1 MGASPNL
8 AQSTKGRSP
17 RNRGLQ
23 GARMNGGDLSH
34 ARDQVVSPAARQQGS
49 SRMFASRITTPP
61 SAIPRVEDT
70 FASTPSCRST
80 DDVQNSHGTPGSHVI
95 YHSRRFG
102 DLQLRIPRHPDAEE
116 GRKLFAH
123 HLWNAGVICADAL
136 EEASQ
141 DDETRPFHAS
151 NSNPGLGHPASAW
164 DKRYWDVRARTV
176 LEVGAGTALPSIV
189 AALSGAASTTITD
202 HPASPALTTNAIQQN
217 VKINVLERDRRR
229 RGTDDHTSSSSSSSS
244 SSLLPSPDVTIS
256 GYTWGTPT
264 FYSPSSYGKRSPR
277 QPRAFDRMIVADC
290 LWMPSQHVNLVKTI
304 VRYLDESRPGSCALV
319 VAGFHTGREIVGHF
333 FEVATGQSAPPSSLE
348 DGNGFEET
356 KSGATKDPDLEEV
369 RCPLRLAEIFEID
382 VNGLRRPW
390 EPVRLGEAQDAAK
403 RWCVVAV
410 LVKK

>member
-1 MGASPNL
+1 
-8 AQSTKGRSP
+8 
-17 RNRGLQ
+17 
-23 GARMNGGDLSH
+23 
-34 ARDQVVSPAARQQGS
+34 
-49 SRMFASRITTPP
+49 MFASRITTPP
-61 SAIPRVEDT
+61 SAIPQIEDT
-70 FASTPSCRST
+70 FTSTASCRST

-141 DDETRPFHAS
+141 DDETPPSHGS
-151 NSNPGLGHPASAW
+151 NSGLEHPASAW
-164 DKRYWDVRARTV
+164 DKRYWDVRGRTV

-202 HPASPALTTNAIQQN
+202 HPSSPALTTSAIEQN
-217 VKINVLERDRRR
+217 VKINILERDKR
-229 RGTDDHTSSSSSSSS
+229 RGTDNHTFSSSSTSSSS
-244 SSLLPSPDVTIS
+244 LPSPDVNIS
-256 GYTWGTPT
+256 GYTWGTTT

-277 QPRAFDRMIVADC
+277 QPRAFDRIIVADC
-290 LWMPSQHVNLVKTI
+290 LWMPFQHVNLVKTI
-304 VRYLDESRPGSCALV
+304 VQYLDESRPGSCALV
-319 VAGFHTGREIVGHF
+319 VAGFHTGREIVRHF

-348 DGNGFEET
+348 DGSGFKET
-356 KSGATKDPDLEEV
+356 KSGVTKDTDLDEV

-390 EPVRLGEAQDAAK
+390 EPVRSGEAPDAAK

-410 LVKK
+410 LVRK